1 MSVQLI
7 IGSLS
12 QMDAQQSAL
21 LEMMLQKKQAILDRD
36 FDGLVRILSRESK
49 MLKSI
54 EELEQ
59 QLLTV
64 AQTFLQ
70 SKGIKSKLNLT
81 ITEIS
86 RLVFDPEEKRM
97 LMELKEKLEG
107 RLAEVKRV
115 NALNQELI
123 KQNLSF
129 IDFSLNL
136 MIGNE
141 DDDTTYSPP
150 TGQDRK
156 SATRRMF
163 DTRA

>member
-64 AQTFLQ
+64 AQTFFC
-70 SKGIKSKLNLT
+70 SPRES
-81 ITEIS
+81 
-86 RLVFDPEEKRM
+86 
-97 LMELKEKLEG
+97 
-107 RLAEVKRV
+107 
-115 NALNQELI
+115 NQ
-123 KQNLSF
+123 N
-129 IDFSLNL
+129 
-136 MIGNE
+136 
-141 DDDTTYSPP
+141 
-150 TGQDRK
+150 
-156 SATRRMF
+156 
-163 DTRA
+163 

>member
-1 MSVQLI
+1 
-7 IGSLS
+7 
-12 QMDAQQSAL
+12 
-21 LEMMLQKKQAILDRD
+21 
-36 FDGLVRILSRESK
+36 
-49 MLKSI
+49 
-54 EELEQ
+54 
-59 QLLTV
+59 
-64 AQTFLQ
+64 
-70 SKGIKSKLNLT
+70 
-81 ITEIS
+81 
-86 RLVFDPEEKRM
+86 
-97 LMELKEKLEG
+97 MELKEKLEG

-156 SATRRMF
+156 TATRRMF

>member
-7 IGSLS
+7 IDSLS
-12 QMDAQQSAL
+12 QMDQQQSAL

-36 FDGLVRILSRESK
+36 FDELVRILSRESK
-49 MLKSI
+49 LLKSI

-97 LMELKEKLEG
+97 LTELKEKLES

-115 NALNQELI
+115 NALNQDLI

-136 MIGNE
+136 LTGFE
-141 DDDTTYSPP
+141 DDDATYSPP
-150 TGQDRK
+150 TGQDKK
-156 SATRRMF
+156 SAPRRMF